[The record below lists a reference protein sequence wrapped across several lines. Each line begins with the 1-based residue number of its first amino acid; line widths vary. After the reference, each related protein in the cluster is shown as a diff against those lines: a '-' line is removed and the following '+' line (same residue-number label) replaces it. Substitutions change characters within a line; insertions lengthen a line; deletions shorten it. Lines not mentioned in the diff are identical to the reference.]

1 MTPPRRCRV
10 LADVPFPAEAA
21 RDVLGLLRAMYSAEE
36 DPHRKRQL
44 AEAGHKVREALEL
57 AETNEAAAHALVNQA
72 LVSVRDSM
80 KYYTP
85 FAPIFNAA
93 IDRVRAKR

>member
-1 MTPPRRCRV
+1 M
-10 LADVPFPAEAA
+10 PFPVEAA

-36 DPHRKRQL
+36 DPSRRRIL
-44 AEAGHKVREALEL
+44 AEAGHKVRQALEL
-57 AETNEAAAHALVNQA
+57 AETNEAAAHSLVDQA

-93 IDRVRAKR
+93 SDRARAKR